1 MRRRMVMVL
10 TVLAVCALIFV
21 PVVSAS
27 SLAALA
33 WSRYDVDIQVNTN
46 GTLTVTEIQTI
57 QFTGGQSYRKGFAVI
72 PQARGSIH
80 DVKVWEGPQAY
91 TPSGSQQPY
100 PPTAN
105 SIHTFNLQ
113 YTVRD
118 GLLYYPDQ
126 GYDRLQWKAIPS
138 DHDYPIV
145 ASRVTVKL
153 PGGAPILN
161 APDGKALV
169 GVAFGDPASASVGSD
184 RTTAT
189 FESIGALSPGQGIEI
204 RVDFQYGA
212 VAGSPPPWQTTY
224 DLQDRYKPL
233 IDLASLGLA
242 ALIAIGGTLLVF
254 LRWYTKGKDPQTGL
268 AAEYVADPPGDLPP
282 GVVGTLLDERA
293 DIQDILATVID
304 LARRGYLTM
313 EEQQTPGF
321 MGIGMSRDFI
331 FRRKADADLSQL
343 RGYERLVLDRVV
355 PSGERKL
362 SELKNKFYQYIGE
375 ISTGLYKEV
384 VKEKLFPVRPDS
396 VRSRWGCG
404 GVGLLVV
411 AIGGGIL
418 VGGLLADITWAVIL
432 PFIALGLV
440 GIVVSISGSF
450 MPVKTR
456 QGAEAASAW
465 LAFKRYLSNLERY
478 TKVQEATDQFD
489 KYLPYAIAFGVE
501 RSWIN
506 RFARVDTVPIP
517 GWYFPYG
524 WGRPYYQGHGGT
536 TMSSGAGQGGL
547 NMPSVQ
553 GMSDGL
559 AGSLQ
564 GMSAGLS
571 SMLNSAASTFRSV
584 PQSSGRGGGGWG
596 GGGFSGGGGGGGG
609 SRGFG

>member
-1 MRRRMVMVL
+1 MPVSEGKNRLEESMRRRMVMVL

-100 PPTAN
+100 TFSTSTNDNGDLEIVWYFPPTAN

-233 IDLASLGLA
+233 IDLASLG
-242 ALIAIGGTLLVF
+242 
-254 LRWYTKGKDPQTGL
+254 
-268 AAEYVADPPGDLPP
+268 
-282 GVVGTLLDERA
+282 
-293 DIQDILATVID
+293 
-304 LARRGYLTM
+304 
-313 EEQQTPGF
+313 
-321 MGIGMSRDFI
+321 
-331 FRRKADADLSQL
+331 
-343 RGYERLVLDRVV
+343 
-355 PSGERKL
+355 
-362 SELKNKFYQYIGE
+362 
-375 ISTGLYKEV
+375 
-384 VKEKLFPVRPDS
+384 
-396 VRSRWGCG
+396 
-404 GVGLLVV
+404 
-411 AIGGGIL
+411 
-418 VGGLLADITWAVIL
+418 
-432 PFIALGLV
+432 
-440 GIVVSISGSF
+440 
-450 MPVKTR
+450 
-456 QGAEAASAW
+456 
-465 LAFKRYLSNLERY
+465 
-478 TKVQEATDQFD
+478 
-489 KYLPYAIAFGVE
+489 
-501 RSWIN
+501 
-506 RFARVDTVPIP
+506 
-517 GWYFPYG
+517 
-524 WGRPYYQGHGGT
+524 
-536 TMSSGAGQGGL
+536 
-547 NMPSVQ
+547 
-553 GMSDGL
+553 
-559 AGSLQ
+559 
-564 GMSAGLS
+564 
-571 SMLNSAASTFRSV
+571 
-584 PQSSGRGGGGWG
+584 
-596 GGGFSGGGGGGGG
+596 
-609 SRGFG
+609 